1 MQFRCFAAL
10 TLPAVLAIRPLAA
23 QAPEAPVPVLSL
35 EDALTLARRNNP
47 VYQQVLGERGPAQA
61 AVRSA
66 YGALLP
72 GADASLASRYQEG
85 GEQIFNGATLRASSD
100 VLQSSYS
107 VGLSYALN
115 SSTLLT
121 PRYALA
127 SRDAVDAE
135 IAGAEAALQARVTQQ
150 YLSVLQARE
159 NAQLQDTLVAAA
171 AAQLQLA
178 EARARV
184 GSATQLDVRRAE
196 VTLGQHRVAAL
207 RAHNQVEIE
216 KLRLFQELGVPQPR
230 NVQLTSTFP
239 VTAPE
244 LSLDQVL
251 QLAQQRNPG
260 LLALRSRERAAGVNV
275 RRAQG
280 QYSPTLSL
288 STGWGGY
295 TRQYTDADF
304 PVEQARDNAVARRSS
319 CLSQDSLRVGAGLPS
334 IMSACQQIDFTSD
347 QAALIRSENSR
358 YPFDFTKAPWSFS
371 AMLSFPIFDGFSREQ
386 RVQEA
391 VAARSNAR
399 HAVRARELALT
410 ADVTA
415 AFLTLTTASRTV
427 ELQQDNAA
435 KAREELALAEERYR
449 VGASTFLDVT
459 EARASFER
467 AESDRINAIY
477 DYHKA
482 FAALESAVGRPLR

>member
-1 MQFRCFAAL
+1 MFLRCFAAL
-10 TLPAVLAIRPLAA
+10 ALLTARPLAA
-23 QAPEAPVPVLSL
+23 QIADAPAVTPVLSL
-35 EDALTLARRNNP
+35 QDALSLARRNNP
-47 VYQQVLGERGPAQA
+47 AYQQVLSDRRPANA

-72 GADASLASRYQEG
+72 GADASLSSRYQEG
-85 GEQIFNGATLRASSD
+85 GEQLFNGATLRASSD

-107 VGLSYALN
+107 IGLSYSLN
-115 SSTLLT
+115 SATLIT
-121 PRYALA
+121 PRYAA
-127 SRDAVDAE
+127 ANRDAVEAE
-135 IAGAEAALQARVTQQ
+135 ITGAEAALQARVTQQ
-150 YLSVLQARE
+150 YLSVLQAQE

-171 AAQLQLA
+171 GAQLQLA
-178 EARARV
+178 QARASV
-184 GSATQLDVRRAE
+184 GAATQLDVRRAE
-196 VTLGQHRVAAL
+196 VALGQQRVTAL

-216 KLRLFQELGVPQPR
+216 KLRLFQDLGVPQPP

-239 VTAPE
+239 IVAPE
-244 LSLDQVL
+244 LSLEQVL

-260 LLALRSRERAAGVNV
+260 LLAVKSRERAANVNV

-288 STGWGGY
+288 GTSWGGY
-295 TRQYTDADF
+295 TRQYTDAEF
-304 PVEQARDNAVARRSS
+304 PIEQARANAVSS
-319 CLSQDSLRVGAGLPS
+319 RAGCLSQDSLRVGAGLPS
-334 IMSACQQIDFTSD
+334 IMATCQGIDFTAD
-347 QAALIRSENSR
+347 QAAFIRAENSR
-358 YPFDFTKAPWSFS
+358 YPFDFTRAPWSFS
-371 AMLSFPIFDGFSREQ
+371 AMLSFPIFDGFAREQ

-391 VAARSNAR
+391 AAARTDAR

-415 AFLTLTTASRTV
+415 AFLTLTTAARTV
-427 ELQQDNAA
+427 ELQQDNSA
-435 KAREELALAEERYR
+435 KARDELALAEERYR

-467 AESDRINAIY
+467 AESERINAIY

-482 FAALESAVGRPLR
+482 FAALENAVGRPLR